1 VSIIMLRIDYRKPL
15 GLMIR
20 PAAWIVRELPPSQWH
35 TMSPFASTQADVYPL
50 VTSGVR
56 LYVVE
61 KGNEKGHL
69 QLRPVGALPDI
80 SPTKAS
86 GKAERMCKWPQLLPP
101 TATIKL

>member
-1 VSIIMLRIDYRKPL
+1 VLHRSVSIIMLRIDYRTPL

-56 LYVVE
+56 LSRGE
-61 KGNEKGHL
+61 ELG
-69 QLRPVGALPDI
+69 
-80 SPTKAS
+80 
-86 GKAERMCKWPQLLPP
+86 LLH
-101 TATIKL
+101 IKQCFQNI